1 MKKVLLSMIFASTA
15 LLANA
20 QKAEI
25 DAAKKSWMDYANSQ
39 NAVQIDLGA
48 LASKMKVSADK
59 KKDEPAKPK
68 ATLAEDLAILN
79 AGFAHTDLAIAHEKS
94 KEMPTAWAIRA
105 LIASRIALIDTA
117 DIQNSMAKQ
126 QLATEAIAKAEQLN
140 VKKDKTVENDVKDA
154 KDFVENALS
163 NRGMIAYKKKDYA
176 TAYTAFNAMTLKN
189 PQDTS
194 MFVNAGLVARLSE
207 KYPEAIQSYRKAIDL
222 GFKDSYSL
230 YSQIVEITGANLK
243 DSVKYLEVLNEASAK
258 YPDSTAFI
266 GRITDYYTKKGDVA
280 KSQEMLK
287 KLSEKDPKN
296 AVYQYYIGETYFKQ
310 ALDLQNKRNGI
321 DQKKKKEY
329 DEMSAKMMS
338 NIDSALPYYKKALE
352 LDPKYA
358 DAVDKLKSIYGFKS
372 DTPNYE
378 AMSKLLNQLD
388 KK

>member
-20 QKAEI
+20 QKSEVE
-25 DAAKKSWMDYANSQ
+25 AAKKSWMEYANSQ
-39 NAVQIDLGA
+39 NAVKIDLGA
-48 LASKMKVSADK
+48 LASKMKVSEDK
-59 KKDEPAKPK
+59 KKEPEKPK
-68 ATLAEDLAILN
+68 PTLAEDLAILN
-79 AGFAHTDLAIAHEKS
+79 AGFGHTDLAIAHEKT
-94 KEMPTAWAIRA
+94 KELPTTWAIRA

-117 DIQNSMAKQ
+117 DIQNSIAKQ
-126 QLATEAIAKAEQLN
+126 QIATEAITKAETLN

-154 KDFVENALS
+154 KDFVDNALS
-163 NRGMIAYKKKDYA
+163 NRGMIAYKRKDYA
-176 TAYTAFNAMTLKN
+176 TAYTAFNAMTVKN

-207 KYPEAIQSYRKAIDL
+207 KYPEAVASYRKAIDL

-230 YSQIVEITGANLK
+230 YSQIIDITGTNLK
-243 DSVKYLEVLNEASAK
+243 DSAKYLEVLNEASAK

-287 KLSEKDPKN
+287 KLAEKDPKN

-310 ALDLQNKRNGI
+310 ALTLQEKRNGI

-329 DEMSAKMMS
+329 DDMSAKMMS
-338 NIDSALPYYKKALE
+338 NIDQALPYYKKALE

-358 DAVDKLKSIYGFKS
+358 DAVDKLKSIYGFKN

-378 AMSKLLNQLD
+378 AMSKLLVTLD

>member
-20 QKAEI
+20 QKAEVE
-25 DAAKKSWMDYANSQ
+25 AAKKSWMEYANSQ
-39 NAVQIDLGA
+39 NAVKIDLGA
-48 LASKMKVSADK
+48 LASKMKVSEDK
-59 KKDEPAKPK
+59 KKEPEKPK
-68 ATLAEDLAILN
+68 PTLAEDLAILN
-79 AGFAHTDLAIAHEKS
+79 AGFGHTDLAIAHEKT
-94 KEMPTAWAIRA
+94 KELPTTWAIRA

-117 DIQNSMAKQ
+117 DIQNSVAKQ
-126 QLATEAIAKAEQLN
+126 QVATEAITKAEALN
-140 VKKDKTVENDVKDA
+140 VKKDKTVENDLKDA
-154 KDFVENALS
+154 KDFVDNALS

-176 TAYTAFNAMTLKN
+176 TAYTAFNAMTVKN

-207 KYPEAIQSYRKAIDL
+207 KYPEAIASYRKAIDL

-230 YSQIVEITGANLK
+230 YSQIIDITGTNLK

-287 KLSEKDPKN
+287 KLAEKDPKN

-310 ALDLQNKRNGI
+310 ALTLQEKRNGI

-329 DEMSAKMMS
+329 DDMSAKMMS
-338 NIDSALPYYKKALE
+338 NIDQALPYYKKALE
-352 LDPKYA
+352 IDPKYA
-358 DAVDKLKSIYGFKS
+358 DAVDKLKSIYGFKN

-378 AMSKLLNQLD
+378 AMSKLLVTLD

>member
-1 MKKVLLSMIFASTA
+1 MKRILLSMIFASTA

-20 QKAEI
+20 QKAEVE
-25 DAAKKSWMDYANSQ
+25 AAKKSWMDYANSQ
-39 NAVQIDLGA
+39 NAVKIDLGA
-48 LASKMKVSADK
+48 LASKMKVSDK
-59 KKDEPAKPK
+59 KKEEPEKPK
-68 ATLAEDLAILN
+68 PTLAEDLAILN
-79 AGFAHTDLAIAHEKS
+79 TGFGHTDLAIAHEKT
-94 KEMPTAWAIRA
+94 KELPTTWAIRA

-117 DIQNSMAKQ
+117 DIQNSVAKQ
-126 QLATEAIAKAEQLN
+126 QIATEAITKAEALN

-154 KDFVENALS
+154 KDFVDNALS
-163 NRGMIAYKKKDYA
+163 NRGMIAYKRKDYA
-176 TAYTAFNAMTLKN
+176 TAYTAFNAMTVKN

-207 KYPEAIQSYRKAIDL
+207 KYPEAVASYRKAIDL

-230 YSQIVEITGANLK
+230 YSQIIDITGTNLK
-243 DSVKYLEVLNEASAK
+243 DSAKYLEVLNEASAK

-287 KLSEKDPKN
+287 KLAEKDPKN

-310 ALDLQNKRNGI
+310 ALTLQEKRNGI

-329 DEMSAKMMS
+329 DDMSAKMMS
-338 NIDSALPYYKKALE
+338 NIDQALPYYKKALE

-358 DAVDKLKSIYGFKS
+358 DAVDKLKSIYGFKN

-378 AMSKLLNQLD
+378 AMSKLLVTLD

>member
-1 MKKVLLSMIFASTA
+1 MIFASTA

-20 QKAEI
+20 QKSEVE
-25 DAAKKSWMDYANSQ
+25 AAKKSWMDYANSQ
-39 NAVQIDLGA
+39 NAVTIDLGA

-59 KKDEPAKPK
+59 KKEEPAKPK
-68 ATLAEDLAILN
+68 PTLAEDLAILN
-79 AGFAHTDLAIAHEKS
+79 VGFAHTDLAIGHEKS
-94 KEMPTAWAIRA
+94 KDMPTAWSIRA
-105 LIASRIALIDTA
+105 LIASRIALIDTT
-117 DIQNSMAKQ
+117 DFQNSIAKQ
-126 QLATEAIAKAEQLN
+126 QVASEAIEKAEALN
-140 VKKDKTVENDVKDA
+140 VKKDKSVENDVKDA
-154 KDFVENALS
+154 KDFVENAFS
-163 NRGMIAYKKKDYA
+163 NRGMIAYKRKDYV
-176 TAYTAFNAMTLKN
+176 TAYTAFNAMTIKN

-194 MFVNAGLVARLSE
+194 MFVNAGLVARLAE
-207 KYPEAIQSYRKAIDL
+207 KYPEAVASYRKAIDL

-230 YSQIVEITGANLK
+230 YSQIVDITGTNLK

-287 KLSEKDPKN
+287 KLAEKDPKN

-310 ALDLQNKRNGI
+310 ALSLQEKRNDI

-329 DEMSAKMMS
+329 DDMSSKMMA
-338 NIDSALPYYKKALE
+338 NIDLALPYYKKALAI
-352 LDPKYA
+352 DPKYA
-358 DAVDKLKSIYGFKS
+358 DAVDKLKSIYGFKN

-378 AMSKLLNQLD
+378 VMSKLLITLD

>member
-20 QKAEI
+20 QKAEVE
-25 DAAKKSWMDYANSQ
+25 AAKKSWMEYANSQ
-39 NAVQIDLGA
+39 NAVKIDLGA
-48 LASKMKVSADK
+48 LASKMKVSEDK
-59 KKDEPAKPK
+59 KKEPEKPK
-68 ATLAEDLAILN
+68 PTLAEDLAILN
-79 AGFAHTDLAIAHEKS
+79 AGFGHTDLAIAHEKT
-94 KEMPTAWAIRA
+94 KELPTTWAIRA

-117 DIQNSMAKQ
+117 DIQNSVAKQ
-126 QLATEAIAKAEQLN
+126 QVATEAITKAEALN
-140 VKKDKTVENDVKDA
+140 VKKDKTVENDLKDA
-154 KDFVENALS
+154 KDFVDNALS

-176 TAYTAFNAMTLKN
+176 TAYTAFNAMTVKN

-207 KYPEAIQSYRKAIDL
+207 KYPEAIASYRKAIDL

-230 YSQIVEITGANLK
+230 YSQIIDITGTNLK

-287 KLSEKDPKN
+287 KLAEKDPKN
-296 AVYQYYIGETYFKQ
+296 AAYQYYIGETYFKQ
-310 ALDLQNKRNGI
+310 ALTLQEKRNGI

-329 DEMSAKMMS
+329 DDMSAKMMS
-338 NIDSALPYYKKALE
+338 NIDQALPYYKKALE
-352 LDPKYA
+352 INPKYA
-358 DAVDKLKSIYGFKS
+358 DAVDKLKSIYGFKN

-378 AMSKLLNQLD
+378 AMSKLLVTLD

>member
-1 MKKVLLSMIFASTA
+1 MVFASTA

-20 QKAEI
+20 QKSEI
-25 DAAKKSWMDYANSQ
+25 DAAKKSWMEYANSQ
-39 NAVQIDLGA
+39 NAVKIDLGA
-48 LASKMKVSADK
+48 LASKMKVSGDK
-59 KKDEPAKPK
+59 KAEEAKPK

-94 KEMPTAWAIRA
+94 KDMPAAWSTRA
-105 LIASRIALIDTA
+105 LIASRISLIDTT
-117 DIQNSMAKQ
+117 DIQNSIAKQ
-126 QLATEAIAKAEQLN
+126 QIATEAIAKAESLN
-140 VKKDKTVENDVKDA
+140 VKKDKAVENDIRDA
-154 KDFVENALS
+154 KDFADNALA
-163 NRGMIAYKKKDYA
+163 NRGMIAYKRKDYA
-176 TAYTAFNAMTLKN
+176 TAYTAFNAMALKN

-207 KYPEAIQSYRKAIDL
+207 KYPEAVASYRKAIDL

-230 YSQIVEITGANLK
+230 YSQIVDITGANLK
-243 DSVKYLEVLNEASAK
+243 DSAKYLEVLNEASAK

-280 KSQEMLK
+280 KSLEMLK

-310 ALDLQNKRNGI
+310 ALTLQESRNKI

-329 DEMSAKMMS
+329 DDMSTKMMA
-338 NIDSALPYYKKALE
+338 NIDQALPYYKKALE

-358 DAVDKLKSIYGFKS
+358 DAVDKLKSIYGFKN

-378 AMSKLLNQLD
+378 AMSKLLKTLD
-388 KK
+388 NK

>member
-20 QKAEI
+20 QKAEVE
-25 DAAKKSWMDYANSQ
+25 AAKKSWMEYANSQ
-39 NAVQIDLGA
+39 NAVKIDLGA
-48 LASKMKVSADK
+48 LASKMKVSEDK
-59 KKDEPAKPK
+59 KKEPEKPK

-79 AGFAHTDLAIAHEKS
+79 AGFGHTDLAIAHEKT
-94 KEMPTAWAIRA
+94 KELPTTWAIRA

-117 DIQNSMAKQ
+117 DIQNSVAKQ
-126 QLATEAIAKAEQLN
+126 QVATEAITKAEALN
-140 VKKDKTVENDVKDA
+140 VKKDKTVENDLKDA
-154 KDFVENALS
+154 KDFVDNALS
-163 NRGMIAYKKKDYA
+163 NRGMIAYKRKDYA
-176 TAYTAFNAMTLKN
+176 TAYTAFNAMTVKN

-207 KYPEAIQSYRKAIDL
+207 KYPEAIASYRKAIDL

-230 YSQIVEITGANLK
+230 YSQIIDITGTNLK

-287 KLSEKDPKN
+287 KLAEKDPKN

-310 ALDLQNKRNGI
+310 ALTLQEKRNGI

-329 DEMSAKMMS
+329 DDMSAKMMS
-338 NIDSALPYYKKALE
+338 NIDQALPYYKKALE
-352 LDPKYA
+352 IDPKYA
-358 DAVDKLKSIYGFKS
+358 DAVDKLKSIYGFKN

-378 AMSKLLNQLD
+378 AMSKLLVTLD

>member
-1 MKKVLLSMIFASTA
+1 MVFASTA

-20 QKAEI
+20 QKSEI
-25 DAAKKSWMDYANSQ
+25 DAAKKSWMEYANSQ
-39 NAVQIDLGA
+39 NAVKIDLGA
-48 LASKMKVSADK
+48 LASKMKVSGDK
-59 KKDEPAKPK
+59 KAEEAKPK

-94 KEMPTAWAIRA
+94 KDMPAAWSTRA
-105 LIASRIALIDTA
+105 LIASRISLIDTT
-117 DIQNSMAKQ
+117 DIQNSIAKQ
-126 QLATEAIAKAEQLN
+126 QIATEAIAKAESLN
-140 VKKDKTVENDVKDA
+140 VKKDKAVENDIRDA
-154 KDFVENALS
+154 KDFADNALA
-163 NRGMIAYKKKDYA
+163 NRGMIAYKRKDYA

-207 KYPEAIQSYRKAIDL
+207 KYPEAVASYRKAIDL

-230 YSQIVEITGANLK
+230 YSQIVDITGTNLK
-243 DSVKYLEVLNEASAK
+243 DSAKYLEVLNEASAK

-280 KSQEMLK
+280 KSLEMLK

-310 ALDLQNKRNGI
+310 ALTLQESRNKI

-329 DEMSAKMMS
+329 DDMSTKMMA
-338 NIDSALPYYKKALE
+338 NIDQALPYYKKALE

-358 DAVDKLKSIYGFKS
+358 DAVDKLKSIYGFKN

-378 AMSKLLNQLD
+378 AMSKLLKTLD
-388 KK
+388 NK

>member
-1 MKKVLLSMIFASTA
+1 MKKVLLSVIFASTA

-20 QKAEI
+20 QKAEVE
-25 DAAKKSWMDYANSQ
+25 AAKKSWMDYANSQ
-39 NAVQIDLGA
+39 NAVTVDLGA
-48 LASKMKVSADK
+48 LASKMKVSGDK
-59 KKDEPAKPK
+59 KKEEPAKPK
-68 ATLAEDLAILN
+68 STLAEDLAILN
-79 AGFAHTDLAIAHEKS
+79 AGFGHTDLAIAHEKT
-94 KEMPTAWAIRA
+94 KELPTTWAIRA

-117 DIQNSMAKQ
+117 DIQNSIAKEKI
-126 QLATEAIAKAEQLN
+126 ATEAIAKAESLN
-140 VKKDKTVENDVKDA
+140 VKKDKAVENDVKDA
-154 KDFVENALS
+154 KDFVDNALS

-176 TAYTAFNAMTLKN
+176 TAYTAFNAMTVKN

-207 KYPEAIQSYRKAIDL
+207 KYPEAVASYRKAIDL

-230 YSQIVEITGANLK
+230 YSQIVDITGANLK
-243 DSVKYLEVLNEASAK
+243 DSTKYLAVLEEASAK

-287 KLSEKDPKN
+287 KLAEKDPKN

-310 ALDLQNKRNGI
+310 ALVLQDKRNKI
-321 DQKKKKEY
+321 DVKKKKEF
-329 DEMSAKMMS
+329 DDTTASMMA
-338 NIDSALPYYKKALE
+338 NINAALPYYKKALE
-352 LDPKYA
+352 IDPKYA
-358 DAVDKLKSIYGFKS
+358 DAVDKLKSIYGFKE

>member
-20 QKAEI
+20 QKAEVE
-25 DAAKKSWMDYANSQ
+25 AAKKSWMEYANSQ
-39 NAVQIDLGA
+39 NAVKIDLGA
-48 LASKMKVSADK
+48 LASKMKVSEDK
-59 KKDEPAKPK
+59 KKEPEKPK
-68 ATLAEDLAILN
+68 PTLAEDLAILN
-79 AGFAHTDLAIAHEKS
+79 AGFGHTDLAIAHEKT
-94 KEMPTAWAIRA
+94 KELPTTWAIRA

-117 DIQNSMAKQ
+117 DIQNSVAKQ
-126 QLATEAIAKAEQLN
+126 QVATEAITKAEALN
-140 VKKDKTVENDVKDA
+140 VKKDKTVENDLKDA
-154 KDFVENALS
+154 KDFVDNALS
-163 NRGMIAYKKKDYA
+163 NRGMIAYKRKDYA
-176 TAYTAFNAMTLKN
+176 TAYTAFNAMTVKN

-207 KYPEAIQSYRKAIDL
+207 KYPEAIASYRKAIDL

-230 YSQIVEITGANLK
+230 YSQIIDITGTNLK

-287 KLSEKDPKN
+287 KLAEKDPKN

-310 ALDLQNKRNGI
+310 ALTLQEKRNGI

-329 DEMSAKMMS
+329 DDMSAKMMS
-338 NIDSALPYYKKALE
+338 NIDQALPYYKKALE
-352 LDPKYA
+352 IDPKYA
-358 DAVDKLKSIYGFKS
+358 DAVDKLKSIYGFKN

-378 AMSKLLNQLD
+378 AMSKLLVTLD

>member
-1 MKKVLLSMIFASTA
+1 MVFASTA

-20 QKAEI
+20 QKSEI
-25 DAAKKSWMDYANSQ
+25 DAAKKSWMEYANSQ
-39 NAVQIDLGA
+39 NAVKIDLGA
-48 LASKMKVSADK
+48 LASKMKVSGDK
-59 KKDEPAKPK
+59 KAEEAKPK

-94 KEMPTAWAIRA
+94 KDMPAAWSTRA
-105 LIASRIALIDTA
+105 LIASRISLIDTT
-117 DIQNSMAKQ
+117 DIQNSIAKQ
-126 QLATEAIAKAEQLN
+126 QIATEAIAKAESLN
-140 VKKDKTVENDVKDA
+140 VKKDKAVENDIRDA
-154 KDFVENALS
+154 KDFADNALA
-163 NRGMIAYKKKDYA
+163 NRGMIAYKRKDYA
-176 TAYTAFNAMTLKN
+176 TAYTAFNAMALKN

-207 KYPEAIQSYRKAIDL
+207 KYPEAVASYRKAIDL

-230 YSQIVEITGANLK
+230 YSQIVDITGTNLK
-243 DSVKYLEVLNEASAK
+243 DSAKYLEVLNEASAK

-280 KSQEMLK
+280 KSLEMLK

-310 ALDLQNKRNGI
+310 ALTLQESRNKI

-329 DEMSAKMMS
+329 DDMSTKMMA
-338 NIDSALPYYKKALE
+338 NIDQALPYYKKALE

-358 DAVDKLKSIYGFKS
+358 DAVDKLKSIYGFKN

-378 AMSKLLNQLD
+378 AMSKLLKTLD
-388 KK
+388 NK

>member
-20 QKAEI
+20 QKAEVE
-25 DAAKKSWMDYANSQ
+25 AAKKSWMDYANSQ
-39 NAVQIDLGA
+39 NAVKIDLGV
-48 LASKMKVSADK
+48 LASKMKVSDK
-59 KKDEPAKPK
+59 KKEEPEKPK
-68 ATLAEDLAILN
+68 PTLAEDLALLN
-79 AGFAHTDLAIAHEKS
+79 AGFGHTDLAIAHEKT
-94 KEMPTAWAIRA
+94 KELPTTWAIRA

-117 DIQNSMAKQ
+117 DIQNSIAKQ
-126 QLATEAIAKAEQLN
+126 QIATEAITKAEALN
-140 VKKDKTVENDVKDA
+140 VKKDKAVENDVKDA
-154 KDFVENALS
+154 KDFVDNALS

-176 TAYTAFNAMTLKN
+176 TAYTSFNAMTLKN

-207 KYPEAIQSYRKAIDL
+207 KYPEAVASYRKAIDL

-230 YSQIVEITGANLK
+230 YSQIIDITGTNLK
-243 DSVKYLEVLNEASAK
+243 DSAKYLEVLNEASAK

-287 KLSEKDPKN
+287 KLAEKDPKN

-310 ALDLQNKRNGI
+310 ALTLQEKRNGI

-329 DEMSAKMMS
+329 DDMSAKMMS
-338 NIDSALPYYKKALE
+338 NIDQALPYYKKALE

-358 DAVDKLKSIYGFKS
+358 DAVDKLKSIYGFKN

-378 AMSKLLNQLD
+378 AMSKLLVTLD

>member
-1 MKKVLLSMIFASTA
+1 MKKVLLSMLFASTA

-20 QKAEI
+20 QKSEVE
-25 DAAKKSWMDYANSQ
+25 AAKKSWMDYANSQ
-39 NAVQIDLGA
+39 NAVKIDLGA
-48 LASKMKVSADK
+48 LASKMKVSEDK
-59 KKDEPAKPK
+59 KKEVEKPK
-68 ATLAEDLAILN
+68 PTLAEDLAILN

-94 KEMPTAWAIRA
+94 KDLPTAWSIRA

-117 DIQNSMAKQ
+117 DIQNSIAKQ
-126 QLATEAIAKAEQLN
+126 QVATEAIAKAEALN
-140 VKKDKTVENDVKDA
+140 VKKDKAVENDVKDA
-154 KDFVENALS
+154 KEFVDNALS

-176 TAYTAFNAMTLKN
+176 TAYDAFNAMTVKN

-194 MFVNAGLVARLSE
+194 MFVNAGLVARLSG
-207 KYPEAIQSYRKAIDL
+207 KYPEAVASYRKAIDL

-230 YSQIVEITGANLK
+230 YSQIVDITGTNLK

-287 KLSEKDPKN
+287 KLAEKDPKN

-310 ALDLQNKRNGI
+310 ALTLQDKRNAI
-321 DQKKKKEY
+321 DPKKKKEY
-329 DEMSAKMMS
+329 DDTTAKMMA

-352 LDPKYA
+352 IDPKYA

-378 AMSKLLNQLD
+378 AMSKLLIQLD

>member
-20 QKAEI
+20 QKSEVE
-25 DAAKKSWMDYANSQ
+25 AAKKSWMDYANSQ
-39 NAVQIDLGA
+39 NAVTIDLGA

-68 ATLAEDLAILN
+68 PTLAEDLAILN

-94 KEMPTAWAIRA
+94 KEMPNAWSTRA
-105 LIASRIALIDTA
+105 LIASRIALIDTN
-117 DIQNSMAKQ
+117 DIQNSIAKQ
-126 QLATEAIAKAEQLN
+126 KIASEAIEKATALN
-140 VKKDKTVENDVKDA
+140 VKKDKAVDADLKDA
-154 KDFVENALS
+154 KEFVDNAVS

-176 TAYTAFNAMTLKN
+176 TAYDSFSEMTVKN

-194 MFVNAGLVARLSE
+194 MFVNTGLVARLSG
-207 KYPEAIQSYRKAIDL
+207 KYPEAIANYRKAIDL
-222 GFKDSYSL
+222 GFKDSYAL
-230 YSQIVEITGANLK
+230 YSQIIDISGANLK
-243 DSVKYLEVLNEASAK
+243 DSVKYIEVLNEASAK

-287 KLSEKDPKN
+287 KLAEKDPKN

-310 ALDLQNKRNGI
+310 ALVLQDKRNGI
-321 DQKKKKEY
+321 DMKKKKEY
-329 DEMSAKMMS
+329 DDMSAKMMA
-338 NIDSALPYYKKALE
+338 NIDQALPYYKKALE

-358 DAVDKLKSIYGFKS
+358 DAVDKLKSIYGFKN

-378 AMSKLLNQLD
+378 AMAKLLKVLD
-388 KK
+388 NK

>member
-1 MKKVLLSMIFASTA
+1 MKKVLLSMLFASTA

-20 QKAEI
+20 QKSEI
-25 DAAKKSWMDYANSQ
+25 EAAKKSWMDYANSQ

-48 LASKMKVSADK
+48 LASKMKVSGEK
-59 KKDEPAKPK
+59 KKEEAAKPK
-68 ATLAEDLAILN
+68 PTLAEDLALLN

-94 KEMPTAWAIRA
+94 KDLPNAWSIRA

-117 DIQNSMAKQ
+117 DIQNSIAKQ
-126 QLATEAIAKAEQLN
+126 QVATEAIAKAETLN
-140 VKKDKTVENDVKDA
+140 VKKDKAVETDLKDA
-154 KDFVENALS
+154 KDFVDNALS
-163 NRGMIAYKKKDYA
+163 NRGMIAYKKKDYP
-176 TAYTAFNAMTLKN
+176 TAYTAFSAMTVKN
-189 PQDTS
+189 PTDTS
-194 MFVNAGLVARLSE
+194 MFVNTGLVARLSE
-207 KYPEAIQSYRKAIDL
+207 KYPEAVANYRKAIDL

-230 YSQIVEITGANLK
+230 YSQIIDITGTNLK
-243 DSVKYLEVLNEASAK
+243 DSAKYLEVLNEASAK

-287 KLSEKDPKN
+287 KLAEKDPKN

-310 ALDLQNKRNGI
+310 ALTLQEKRNDI

-329 DEMSAKMMS
+329 DDMSAKMMA
-338 NIDSALPYYKKALE
+338 NIDLALPYYKKALE

-378 AMSKLLNQLD
+378 AMSKLLNTLD

>member
-1 MKKVLLSMIFASTA
+1 MVFASTA

-20 QKAEI
+20 QKSEI
-25 DAAKKSWMDYANSQ
+25 DAAKKSWMEYANSQ
-39 NAVQIDLGA
+39 NAVKIDLGA
-48 LASKMKVSADK
+48 LASKMKVSGDK
-59 KKDEPAKPK
+59 KAEEAKPK

-94 KEMPTAWAIRA
+94 KDMPAAWSTRA
-105 LIASRIALIDTA
+105 LIASRISLIDTT
-117 DIQNSMAKQ
+117 DIQNSIAKQ
-126 QLATEAIAKAEQLN
+126 QIATEAIAKAESLN
-140 VKKDKTVENDVKDA
+140 VKMDKAVENDIRDA
-154 KDFVENALS
+154 KDFADNALA
-163 NRGMIAYKKKDYA
+163 NRGMIAYKRKDYA

-207 KYPEAIQSYRKAIDL
+207 KYPEAVASYRKAIDL

-230 YSQIVEITGANLK
+230 YSQIVDITGTNLK
-243 DSVKYLEVLNEASAK
+243 DSAKYLEVLNEASAK

-280 KSQEMLK
+280 KSLEMLK

-310 ALDLQNKRNGI
+310 ALTLQESRNKI

-329 DEMSAKMMS
+329 DDMSTKMMA
-338 NIDSALPYYKKALE
+338 NIDQALPYYKKALE

-358 DAVDKLKSIYGFKS
+358 DAVDKLKSIYGFKN

-378 AMSKLLNQLD
+378 AMSKLLKTLD
-388 KK
+388 NK

>member
-1 MKKVLLSMIFASTA
+1 MKKVLLSMVFASTA

-20 QKAEI
+20 QKSEI
-25 DAAKKSWMDYANSQ
+25 DAAKKSWMEYANSQ
-39 NAVQIDLGA
+39 NAVKIDLGA
-48 LASKMKVSADK
+48 LASKMKVSGDK
-59 KKDEPAKPK
+59 KAEEAKPK

-94 KEMPTAWAIRA
+94 KDLPAAWSTRA
-105 LIASRIALIDTA
+105 LIASRISLIDTT
-117 DIQNSMAKQ
+117 DIQNSIAKQ
-126 QLATEAIAKAEQLN
+126 QIATEAIAKAESLN
-140 VKKDKTVENDVKDA
+140 VKKDKAVETDIKDA
-154 KDFVENALS
+154 KDFVDNALA
-163 NRGMIAYKKKDYA
+163 NRGMIAYKRKDYA
-176 TAYTAFNAMTLKN
+176 TAYTAFNAMALKN

-207 KYPEAIQSYRKAIDL
+207 KYPEAVASYRKAIDL

-230 YSQIVEITGANLK
+230 YSQIVDITGTNLK
-243 DSVKYLEVLNEASAK
+243 DSAKYLEVLNEASAK

-280 KSQEMLK
+280 KSLEMLK
-287 KLSEKDPKN
+287 KLSDKDPKN

-310 ALDLQNKRNGI
+310 ALTLQESRNKI

-329 DEMSAKMMS
+329 DDMSTKMMA
-338 NIDSALPYYKKALE
+338 NIDQALPYYKKALE

-358 DAVDKLKSIYGFKS
+358 DAVDKLKSIYGFKN

-378 AMSKLLNQLD
+378 AMSKLLKTLD
-388 KK
+388 NK

>member
-20 QKAEI
+20 QKSEVE
-25 DAAKKSWMDYANSQ
+25 AAKKSWMEYANSQ
-39 NAVQIDLGA
+39 NAVKIDLGA
-48 LASKMKVSADK
+48 LASKMKVSEDK
-59 KKDEPAKPK
+59 KKEAEKPK
-68 ATLAEDLAILN
+68 PTLAEDLAILN
-79 AGFAHTDLAIAHEKS
+79 AGFGHTDLAIAHEKT
-94 KEMPTAWAIRA
+94 KELPTTWAIRA

-117 DIQNSMAKQ
+117 DIQNSIAKQ
-126 QLATEAIAKAEQLN
+126 QIATEAITKAETLN

-154 KDFVENALS
+154 KDFVDNALS
-163 NRGMIAYKKKDYA
+163 NRGMIAYKRKDYA
-176 TAYTAFNAMTLKN
+176 TAYTAFNAMTVKN

-207 KYPEAIQSYRKAIDL
+207 KYPEAVASYRKAIDL

-230 YSQIVEITGANLK
+230 YSQIIDITGTNLK
-243 DSVKYLEVLNEASAK
+243 DSAKYLEVLNEASAK

-287 KLSEKDPKN
+287 KLAEKDPKN

-310 ALDLQNKRNGI
+310 ALTLQEKRNNI

-329 DEMSAKMMS
+329 DDMSAKMMS
-338 NIDSALPYYKKALE
+338 NIDQALPYYKKALE
-352 LDPKYA
+352 IDPKYA
-358 DAVDKLKSIYGFKS
+358 DAVDKLKSIYGFKN
-372 DTPNYE
+372 DTPNYD
-378 AMSKLLNQLD
+378 AMSKLLVTLD

>member
-1 MKKVLLSMIFASTA
+1 MVFASTA

-20 QKAEI
+20 QKSEI
-25 DAAKKSWMDYANSQ
+25 DAAKKSWMEYANSQ
-39 NAVQIDLGA
+39 NAVKIDLGA
-48 LASKMKVSADK
+48 LASKMKVSGDK
-59 KKDEPAKPK
+59 KAEEAKPK

-94 KEMPTAWAIRA
+94 KDMPAAWSTRA
-105 LIASRIALIDTA
+105 LIASRISLIDTT
-117 DIQNSMAKQ
+117 DIQNSIAKQ
-126 QLATEAIAKAEQLN
+126 QIATEAIAKAESLN
-140 VKKDKTVENDVKDA
+140 VKKDKAVENDIRDA
-154 KDFVENALS
+154 KDFADNALA
-163 NRGMIAYKKKDYA
+163 NRGMIAYKRKDYA
-176 TAYTAFNAMTLKN
+176 TAYTAFNAMALKN

-207 KYPEAIQSYRKAIDL
+207 KYPEAVASYRKAIDL

-230 YSQIVEITGANLK
+230 YSQIVDITGTNLK
-243 DSVKYLEVLNEASAK
+243 DSAKYLEVLNEASAK

-280 KSQEMLK
+280 KSLEMLK

-310 ALDLQNKRNGI
+310 ALTLQESRNKI

-329 DEMSAKMMS
+329 DDMSTKMMA
-338 NIDSALPYYKKALE
+338 NIDQALPYYKKALE

-358 DAVDKLKSIYGFKS
+358 DAVDKLKSIYGFKN

-378 AMSKLLNQLD
+378 AMSKLLKTLPMRVLR
-388 KK
+388 